1 MNIVLSVKESRRL
14 DEIAVENGYS
24 IRSLIASSGRKIAE
38 HILASDYADKSILF
52 VCGKG
57 HNGADQIAAA
67 SELYAT
73 GKRDIAIF
81 VPEGVRDSLSAETAY
96 FYENTPVCVIE
107 EIGDFDV
114 YFDGLLGTGFSGE
127 VEGEFRDV
135 ICALNEKGE
144 QGAYVVSTDIPS
156 GINGDSG
163 KVCGVGVIADETLA
177 LAALKP
183 GFYLNDAPDHC
194 GKITL
199 LDIGIDKNIYAQ
211 VETFAEIIDKTTAKN
226 LLPKRNINS
235 YKGSSGYLYMLSGSF
250 SMMGAAITAGISAYR
265 AGAGL
270 VKIAT
275 KRDTIPHINC
285 AFYDAVY
292 EPLETDSC
300 NNMTEENIDK
310 VLSST
315 KGFDVALIGP
325 GLSLQ
330 KCEENIICDIISNIN
345 IPIIVDASALT
356 VIAKNNAENILNK
369 RTAETIFTPHAGEMA
384 RLLRMSIEE
393 CENNRVLTTKIAAR
407 RFNAT
412 VVYKGGRAIIATPSG
427 DIYFNPTGNG
437 ALAVAGSGDMLAG
450 IIGGLL
456 AGGLNPLNSALL
468 GCFIGGTA
476 SEEFSKK
483 YPEISSTA
491 SALTDFIGKAIMKL
505 SE

>member
-127 VEGEFRDV
+127 VEGEFRDI
-135 ICALNEKGE
+135 ICAINENGE
-144 QGAYVVSTDIPS
+144 QGARVISTDIPS

-163 KVCGVGVIADETLA
+163 KVCGVSIIADETLA

-199 LDIGIDKNIYAQ
+199 LDIGIGREIYAQ
-211 VETFAEIIDKTTAKN
+211 VETYAQVADNAFVRSV
-226 LLPKRNINS
+226 LPKRKIS
-235 YKGSSGYLYMLSGSF
+235 YYKGSSGYLHILAGSF
-250 SMMGAAITAGISAYR
+250 GMTGAAVIAAKSAYL

-270 VKIAT
+270 VKIMSE
-275 KRDTIPHINC
+275 KEVISSISSVL
-285 AFYDAVY
+285 FDAVF
-292 EPLETDSC
+292 EPFET
-300 NNMTEENIDK
+300 NNAPFSTNFHQML
-310 VLSST
+310 LSVQGYKCS
-315 KGFDVALIGP
+315 LIGP
-325 GLSLQ
+325 GLKIS
-330 KCEENIICDIISNIN
+330 KNDEEAFSQ
-345 IPIIVDASALT
+345 IVKDLPLPLVLDASALT
-356 VIAKNNAENILNK
+356 AVAGYGA
-369 RTAETIFTPHAGEMA
+369 AETLRHRQNSTIITPHPGEMS
-384 RLLRMSIEE
+384 RLLGLSIEE
-393 CENNRVLTTKIAAR
+393 CERDRILTAKTAAE
-407 RFNAT
+407 RFNSV
-412 VVYKGGRAIIATPSG
+412 VVYKGGRAVIADEKG
-427 DIYFNPTGNG
+427 NIYLNPTGNG
-437 ALAVAGSGDMLAG
+437 ALAVAGSGDMLSG
-450 IIGGLL
+450 IIAGLL
-456 AGGLNPLNSALL
+456 AGGLRPIDAAIA
-468 GCFIGGTA
+468 GCYIGGKA
-476 SEEFSKK
+476 AEAFSSVN
-483 YPEISSTA
+483 PQISSTA
-491 SALTDFIGKAIMKL
+491 SALVTFIPSAINDVL
-505 SE
+505 VS